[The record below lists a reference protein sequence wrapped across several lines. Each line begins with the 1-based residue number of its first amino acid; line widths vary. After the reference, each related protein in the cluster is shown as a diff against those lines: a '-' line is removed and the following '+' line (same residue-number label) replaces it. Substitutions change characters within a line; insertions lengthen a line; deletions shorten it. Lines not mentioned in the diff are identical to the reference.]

1 LTKASFGKF
10 RIVGQIAR
18 GGMAEVFLCR
28 LQGIGGFEK
37 DVVVK
42 CIIPERADDPN
53 FVTMFLDEARVAAN
67 LSHPGIVQVFEIG
80 EDDGIPY
87 IAMEYVKG
95 VTLDLVVRALQRRR
109 KMHYG
114 HCAKIIAGIC
124 EALDYAHN
132 AVGTDGEPL
141 GLVHRD
147 VTPGNIVISR
157 EGVPKLLDFGVAKS
171 NHRLAETEAGTLKG
185 KVRYMS
191 PEQLSM
197 AALDHR
203 ADIFSLGVCLY
214 ELTTGHHPFSAGG
227 DNDVALI
234 QSIMEGECFRPS
246 AFVADYPRELEEI
259 VLSAIARP
267 VDRRCPTARAFYDRL
282 AAFTATGP
290 HHSSTREVV
299 TWLRELIPDFG
310 SLTRTGTFAA
320 LGSIPGSTKPARP
333 VPAPVSTPSPTT
345 SASTRMLPGSGPSQA
360 SHNNLPRRP
369 ARGRTFQWTLG
380 LAVAG
385 AAGLLA
391 LMLWLFR
398 PVPDLG
404 PPARPPVPAPSD
416 DDTAQQY
423 LDAAERLAAQE
434 RFDPALHML
443 TKAGELHVKNADL
456 NIRLAQ
462 LRDTF
467 ATAALIKQASSH
479 LKARKW
485 SLALESARYALD
497 RNPDHPEALRIAAAA
512 QAGLHPPAARG
523 KGKKARRDGTLT
535 ISTTPPAVVF
545 VDDDPVGRSPLRR
558 QLSVG
563 PHRVRVRAQGYRAG
577 DAAIRIRAGQT
588 VNLVLPLVPDTAE
601 APRPVTRSTSR
612 SAPGAAGTTG
622 PSAPR
627 TSPGAARSAA
637 LPATVS
643 VSVGAPV
650 DPFAAPPPA
659 RAAAGPAT
667 SSGSLMAPVVSA
679 MPHSPIPKPTLPR
692 LVRATESERLWQV
705 CQMVE
710 LLVVSRAGV
719 TREFARGITGPL
731 RRQVGQGSLVYPVGM
746 YYFIVHEAALRHD
759 NLVAGANLAAAHRD
773 GSLVK
778 LNDLPALERD
788 L

>member
-1 LTKASFGKF
+1 LSKASFGKF

-259 VLSAIARP
+259 VLWAIARP
-267 VDRRCPTARAFYDRL
+267 ADRRCPTARAFYDRL
-282 AAFTATGP
+282 AAFTAVGP

-310 SLTRTGTFAA
+310 SLTRTGTFGA

-333 VPAPVSTPSPTT
+333 MPAPVTTPSPTT
-345 SASTRMLPGSGPSQA
+345 SASTRMLPGSAPSQT
-360 SHNNLPRRP
+360 SQNNLPRYRP
-369 ARGRTFQWTLG
+369 SRGRAFQWTLG

-391 LMLWLFR
+391 LMIWLFR

-404 PPARPPVPAPSD
+404 PPARPPLPAPND

-467 ATAALIKQASSH
+467 ATAALIKQATSH

-485 SLALESARYALD
+485 SQALESARYALD

-523 KGKKARRDGTLT
+523 KGKGKSRKDGTLT

-588 VNLVLPLVPDTAE
+588 VNLVLPLVPETAE
-601 APRPVTRSTSR
+601 ALRPVTRS
-612 SAPGAAGTTG
+612 
-622 PSAPR
+622 
-627 TSPGAARSAA
+627 AARSASNA
-637 LPATVS
+637 ATTTAPPAKTSPSAAKSPAVPATVS

-650 DPFAAPPPA
+650 DPFAGPPPA
-659 RAAAGPAT
+659 RVATGPT
-667 SSGSLMAPVVSA
+667 SAVLQMAPVVSA

-705 CQMVE
+705 CQTVE

-731 RRQVGQGSLVYPVGM
+731 RRQVGQGGLVYPVAM

-759 NLVAGANLAAAHRD
+759 NLVAAANLAAAHRD